1 MKKNKDWR
9 GLAGRL
15 GKKLWASLSNNLW
28 LKLLSVVLA
37 LFLWSYVISTT
48 PSITRD
54 KTLSDISITVTGQSV
69 LEDSRGL
76 AVLTDLNALESVRV
90 RVRVSQSSYAQ
101 VTSDNVRVELDLSS
115 IRQEGKQSVR
125 LQGSTTYGSV
135 VEVYPQYIDL
145 EVEKRDQRYVPVNVE
160 LTGVDTTSY
169 WYSVSSRNP
178 SQVVVSGPTSLVKT
192 VSSAQVLLDVSGL
205 TETHSWEEGFQL
217 LDAQQQEIP
226 GALSVS
232 TSSVRVT
239 VEVYP
244 IRVLTLSQEA
254 DQLTSGQVPEGYRV
268 DQVEVNPTQVVVAAE
283 QALLDGLTELTI
295 EPVDLTGA
303 TQTFTAIAQVQTLK
317 GIKYLSSDEVS
328 VTVTISEQELTKRF
342 SNVSLNL
349 ENQPQGMQA
358 VPSAKQVDVKVT
370 GPYSLVSQLIRED
383 IQATVDLAG
392 LTQGQYELPVEIA
405 VDNYPDLVCSAQPAA
420 ITVTVSQET
429 SGQNG

>member
-9 GLAGRL
+9 GLAGKL

-254 DQLTSGQVPEGYRV
+254 DQLTSGQVPEGV
-268 DQVEVNPTQVVVAAE
+268 
-283 QALLDGLTELTI
+283 
-295 EPVDLTGA
+295 
-303 TQTFTAIAQVQTLK
+303 
-317 GIKYLSSDEVS
+317 
-328 VTVTISEQELTKRF
+328 
-342 SNVSLNL
+342 
-349 ENQPQGMQA
+349 
-358 VPSAKQVDVKVT
+358 
-370 GPYSLVSQLIRED
+370 
-383 IQATVDLAG
+383 
-392 LTQGQYELPVEIA
+392 
-405 VDNYPDLVCSAQPAA
+405 
-420 ITVTVSQET
+420 
-429 SGQNG
+429 

>member
-28 LKLLSVVLA
+28 LKLLRVVWA

-254 DQLTSGQVPEGYRV
+254 DQLTSGQVPEGSRV

-349 ENQPQGMQA
+349 ENQPQGMRA

-405 VDNYPDLVCSAQPAA
+405 VDNYPDLACSAQPAA

>member
-349 ENQPQGMQA
+349 ENQPQGMRA
-358 VPSAKQVDVKVT
+358 VPSAKRVDVKVI

>member
-9 GLAGRL
+9 GLAGKL

-160 LTGVDTTSY
+160 LTGVDTI
-169 WYSVSSRNP
+169 
-178 SQVVVSGPTSLVKT
+178 SGPTSLVKT

-349 ENQPQGMQA
+349 ENQPQGMRA

>member
-9 GLAGRL
+9 GLAGKL

-349 ENQPQGMQA
+349 ENQPQGMRA

-405 VDNYPDLVCSAQPAA
+405 VDNYPDLACSAQPAA

>member
-9 GLAGRL
+9 GLAGKL

-349 ENQPQGMQA
+349 ENQPQGMRA

-383 IQATVDLAG
+383 IQATVALAG

-405 VDNYPDLVCSAQPAA
+405 VDNYPDLACSAQPAA

>member
-405 VDNYPDLVCSAQPAA
+405 VDNYPDLACSAQPAA

>member
-76 AVLTDLNALESVRV
+76 AVLTDLNALESARV

-349 ENQPQGMQA
+349 ENQPQGMRA
-358 VPSAKQVDVKVT
+358 VPSAKRVDVKVT

-383 IQATVDLAG
+383 IQATVALAG

-405 VDNYPDLVCSAQPAA
+405 VDNYPDLACSAQPAA

>member
-76 AVLTDLNALESVRV
+76 AVLTDLNALESARV

-349 ENQPQGMQA
+349 ENQPQGMRA

-405 VDNYPDLVCSAQPAA
+405 VDNYPDLACSAQPAA

>member
-349 ENQPQGMQA
+349 ENQPQGMRA

-405 VDNYPDLVCSAQPAA
+405 VDNYPDLACSAQPAT

>member
-349 ENQPQGMQA
+349 ENQPQGMRA
-358 VPSAKQVDVKVT
+358 MPSAKRVDVKVT

-405 VDNYPDLVCSAQPAA
+405 VDNYPDLACSAQPAA

>member
-1 MKKNKDWR
+1 MKKNKNWLS
-9 GLAGRL
+9 LAAKL
-15 GKKLWASLSNNLW
+15 GKKLLASLSNNLW
-28 LKLLSVVLA
+28 LKLLSVLLA

-54 KTLSDISITVTGQSV
+54 KTLSDIGITVTGQSV

-76 AVLTDLNALESVRV
+76 AVLTDLSALESARV
-90 RVRVSQSSYAQ
+90 RVRVSQSSYAL

-125 LQGSTTYGSV
+125 LRGSTTYGSV

-205 TETHSWEEGFQL
+205 TETHSWEEGFLL
-217 LDAQQQEIP
+217 LDAQQREVP

-244 IRVLTLSQEA
+244 IRVLTLAQEA
-254 DQLTSGQVPEGYRV
+254 DQLTSGHVPEGYRV
-268 DQVEVNPTQVVVAAE
+268 DEVEVNPTQVVVAAE
-283 QALLDGLTELTI
+283 QALLDGLTELAI
-295 EPVDLTGA
+295 EPVNLTDA
-303 TQTFTAIAQVQTLK
+303 TQTFTAIAQIQALN

-342 SNVSLNL
+342 GNVTVNL
-349 ENQPQGMQA
+349 ENQPQGVRT
-358 VPSAKQVDVKVT
+358 VPSAKRVDVKVS
-370 GPYSLVSQLIRED
+370 GPYSVVSRLSRED
-383 IQATVDLAG
+383 IHATVNLAG
-392 LTQGQYELPVEIA
+392 LTQGQFELPVEIS
-405 VDNYPDLVCSAQPAA
+405 VDNYPDLVCAAQPAA
-420 ITVTVSQET
+420 ITVTVSPEA
-429 SGQNG
+429 SSQNG

>member
-349 ENQPQGMQA
+349 ENQPQGMRA
-358 VPSAKQVDVKVT
+358 VPSAKRVDVKVT

-383 IQATVDLAG
+383 IQATVALAG

-405 VDNYPDLVCSAQPAA
+405 VDNYPDLACSAQPAA

>member
-349 ENQPQGMQA
+349 ENQPQGMRA
-358 VPSAKQVDVKVT
+358 VPSAKRVDVKVI

-405 VDNYPDLVCSAQPAA
+405 VDNYPDLACSAQPAA

>member
-76 AVLTDLNALESVRV
+76 AVLTDLNALESARV

-192 VSSAQVLLDVSGL
+192 VSSAQVLWTCPGSPKPIPGRRASSCW
-205 TETHSWEEGFQL
+205 TPSK
-217 LDAQQQEIP
+217 QEIP

-349 ENQPQGMQA
+349 ENQPQGMRA
-358 VPSAKQVDVKVT
+358 VPSAKRVDVKVT
-370 GPYSLVSQLIRED
+370 GLYSL
-383 IQATVDLAG
+383 
-392 LTQGQYELPVEIA
+392 
-405 VDNYPDLVCSAQPAA
+405 
-420 ITVTVSQET
+420 
-429 SGQNG
+429 

>member
-76 AVLTDLNALESVRV
+76 AVLTDLSALESARV

-349 ENQPQGMQA
+349 ENQPQGMRA

-405 VDNYPDLVCSAQPAA
+405 VDNYPDLACSAQPAA

>member
-349 ENQPQGMQA
+349 ENQPQGMRA

-405 VDNYPDLVCSAQPAA
+405 VDNYPDLACSAQPAA

>member
-1 MKKNKDWR
+1 M
-9 GLAGRL
+9 
-15 GKKLWASLSNNLW
+15 
-28 LKLLSVVLA
+28 VLA

-349 ENQPQGMQA
+349 ENQPQGMRA

-405 VDNYPDLVCSAQPAA
+405 VDNYPDLACSAQPAA